1 MPAFTIVGIGEIL
14 WDFLPTGKHLG
25 GIGANVAYHASALGD
40 RGIALGTVG
49 ADALGEEA
57 ITFLRKHG
65 VDVSHVQ
72 RDPIVSTGTVS
83 VSVGKHGHP
92 TFGITGDVAWDHMQ
106 YTDDWREAGRQAD
119 AVCFGTL
126 AQRSEQSRAATLA
139 FLDDLPEECLVVFD
153 VNLRQFFY
161 TPESI
166 RASLRRAHVCK
177 LNEQEL
183 PTVASILGIP
193 VTTAAETAQRLREQF
208 DLRCVAVT
216 RGKRG
221 GTVVSAEEI
230 VDHPGYAVDVKD
242 SVGAGDAFT
251 AGFIHGLLRSMD
263 LRTAFR
269 IGAQR
274 GAWVASHPGGMP
286 HASTFDESMYA

>member
-1 MPAFTIVGIGEIL
+1 MSAFTIVGLGEIL

-25 GIGANVAYHASALGD
+25 GFAANVAYHASTLGD
-40 RGIALGTVG
+40 RGVVLGTVG

-57 ITFLRKHG
+57 VRFLRSHG

-83 VSVGKHGHP
+83 ISVGRHGHP
-92 TFGITGDVAWDHMQ
+92 TFGITGDVAWDHMR
-106 YTDDWREAGRQAD
+106 YTDDWREAGKNAD

-126 AQRSEQSRAATLA
+126 AQRSEESRAAMHA
-139 FLDDLPEECLVVFD
+139 FLHELPEDCLVVYD
-153 VNLRQFFY
+153 VNVRQFFY
-161 TPESI
+161 TPEII
-166 RASLRRAHVCK
+166 RTSLDRADVCK

-183 PTVASILGIP
+183 PTVASVLRIP

-221 GTVVSAEEI
+221 GTVVSADEI
-230 VDHPGYAVDVKD
+230 VDYPGFAVDVKD

-269 IGAQR
+269 IGAER

-286 HASTFDESMYA
+286 HASTFDPAMYA